1 MAVKN
6 DKWFATGRRKSSV
19 ARLHLVKGKGDIIIN
34 KSKTTLIDYFKRES
48 LVMELREPLVL
59 VDFDNKH
66 DFIVNINGG
75 GLSGQAGA
83 LRLAISRSLEKL
95 NPELRAIL
103 KKAGM
108 LTRDARVVER
118 KKYGQPG
125 ARKKFQFSK
134 R

>member
-1 MAVKN
+1 MTNNNKISAV
-6 DKWFATGRRKSSV
+6 GRRKSSI
-19 ARLHLVKGKGDIIIN
+19 ARVHLVKGKGNILIN
-34 KSKTTLIDYFKRES
+34 RSKQTLLEYFKRKS
-48 LVMELREPLVL
+48 LVMELKEPLSL
-59 VDFDNKH
+59 VDFNEKY
-66 DFIVNINGG
+66 DFMVNIKGG
-75 GLSGQAGA
+75 GLTGQARA

-95 NPELRAIL
+95 NPDLRSVL

-108 LTRDARVVER
+108 LTRDSRVVER

>member
-1 MAVKN
+1 MTEKI
-6 DKWFATGRRKSSV
+6 FSIGRRKASI
-19 ARLHLVKGKGDIIIN
+19 ARVRFVKGKGNIKIN
-34 KSKTTLIDYFKRES
+34 SREPLEYFKRES
-48 LVMELREPLVL
+48 LVMELREPLSLIDFGNKYDIL
-59 VDFDNKH
+59 VNVK
-66 DFIVNINGG
+66 GG

-83 LRLAISRSLEKL
+83 VRLGISRSLQII
-95 NPELRAIL
+95 NPDCRSTL
-103 KKAGM
+103 KNAGF

>member
-1 MAVKN
+1 MSETSN
-6 DKWFATGRRKSSV
+6 ISLGRRKKSI
-19 ARLHLVKGKGDIIIN
+19 ARARFIKGKGNIIIN
-34 KSKTTLIDYFKRES
+34 DRDVKDYFKRS
-48 LVMELREPLVL
+48 SVVRELKEPLSIVE
-59 VDFDNKH
+59 FDNKN
-66 DFIVNINGG
+66 DILVNVRGG

-83 LRLAISRSLEKL
+83 VRLAIARKLQEVNSDYRSK
-95 NPELRAIL
+95 L

-108 LTRDARVVER
+108 LTRDSRVVER